1 MIRRTSVADLVIP
14 FLLTAGLVY
23 ALLRIGYES
32 LPPFQW
38 FVAVPLAALA
48 VAELVVARRV
58 RAAVRHHPKAKPMTA
73 LAIARTVALG
83 KASALVAAVVAG
95 AAAALVVKLLPSS
108 GAPNTAGSDLRV
120 GYLLLAVSAVLLI
133 AGLVLERAG
142 VNPGHRSG

>member
-1 MIRRTSVADLVIP
+1 MRRTNAADLLIP

-38 FVAVPLAALA
+38 FIAVPLAALGI
-48 VAELVVARRV
+48 AELVVARRV
-58 RAAVRHHPKAKPMTA
+58 RAAVRHHPQAKPMTA
-73 LAIARTVALG
+73 LAIARAVALG

-95 AAAALVVKLLPSS
+95 AAAALVVKLLPSA
-108 GAPNTAGSDLRV
+108 GEPNTAGSDLLV

-142 VNPGHRSG
+142 VDPGHRPG